1 MVLSCFFQC
10 NARNQNKTTSPTMT
24 SFSENNNSFRV
35 DVKVPRPCRP
45 DNGPVVDDEYWDR
58 GATAM
63 VLADA
68 DEGFVCD
75 AAASVVDRNT
85 KTSGSSIASDHT
97 TKTSTSSIQSA
108 ESNTSTSSIQSA
120 ESGLFW
126 CNLHTLYMN
135 TRNSLKWH
143 FRQKTKE

>member
-1 MVLSCFFQC
+1 
-10 NARNQNKTTSPTMT
+10 MT

-63 VLADA
+63 VLADT

-108 ESNTSTSSIQSA
+108 ESKTSTSSIQSA
-120 ESGLFW
+120 ESGL
-126 CNLHTLYMN
+126 LMN
-135 TRNSLKWH
+135 THNFFFEMAFSTKLKSH
-143 FRQKTKE
+143 RH